1 MEKNE
6 TDGLSLLPVSAQ
18 KTVCWLLILVAGSM
32 AAGRLASVTQLYDPT
47 LFRAVEERNSKRAWI
62 NKKPIPVVTLSSND
76 RSRWL
81 TVRALLENGTFVIG
95 QRPKGPF
102 VASAC
107 ALVGMNQPFAIPL
120 LLEAGK
126 LSRIKGDT
134 GLLFEEGWNSIDRV
148 LKPDSLEYYSSKPP
162 LFPTLLAGWTWVLQ
176 KATGWTLKEQPAA
189 IIRISLVAINIIPFC
204 LYLLLFASI
213 VFRLTESGWV
223 RILLVTAAAFG
234 TLVTPFLI
242 TLNNHTP
249 AVFLV
254 TFALWA
260 VLGNNLPSVW
270 KAFLAGAS
278 SGLAFTMELPALS
291 FFAVLLVLWLDWRQF
306 WILLIFLI
314 SALSFMVALAAL
326 NWISIGS
333 FLPAYSEFGGPWYDY
348 EGSPWN
354 PFNAFGDLKRNI
366 DFARRNMGETR
377 PEYAF
382 HLLIGH
388 HGLFSLTPLFLLS
401 LLGGFQWLVKTRGFG
416 LKTNSLFV
424 KGNTCSTG
432 IGETQGRLAITTLGL
447 TVIVVGFYLFKSDN
461 YGGMSC
467 GPRWLIWL
475 SPLLLLCTI
484 PALERL
490 NVRKNGRILAYFFL
504 AVGVFSASW
513 PAWSPWKLPWIYDL
527 LVWWGWSGYA

>member
-1 MEKNE
+1 MVKKDS
-6 TDGLSLLPVSAQ
+6 DGLSLLPAQAQ
-18 KTVCWLLILVAGSM
+18 KAVCWLFILVAGTM

-47 LFRAVEERNSKRAWI
+47 LFRTAEERNSKRAWI
-62 NKKPIPVVTLSSND
+62 TQKPTPVVTLSSND

-81 TVRALLENGTFVIG
+81 TVRALLENGTYVIG
-95 QRPKGPF
+95 QRNKDAF

-107 ALVGMNQPFAIPL
+107 ALVGINQPFGIPVV
-120 LLEAGK
+120 LEAGK
-126 LSRIKGDT
+126 LARIKGDK

-148 LKPDSLEYYSSKPP
+148 LKPDTLEFYSSKPP
-162 LFPTLLAGWTWVLQ
+162 LFPTMLAGWTWVVQ
-176 KATGWTLKEQPAA
+176 KITGWTLKDQPAA
-189 IIRISLVAINIIPFC
+189 IIRISLVAINIVPFC
-204 LYLLLFASI
+204 LYLGLFASL

-223 RILLVTAAAFG
+223 RILLVAAAAFG

-260 VLGNNLPSVW
+260 VLGNQSPNIR
-270 KAFLAGAS
+270 AACFAGAS
-278 SGLAFTMELPALS
+278 CGLAFTMELPSLA
-291 FFAVLLVLWLDWRQF
+291 FFVALLVLWLDWRQF
-306 WILLIFLI
+306 KTLLIFLI
-314 SALSFMVALAAL
+314 SALSFMVALVFL

-348 EGSPWN
+348 EGSPWH
-354 PFNAFGDLKRNI
+354 PYNAFGDLKRNI

-377 PEYAF
+377 FEYAL

-401 LLGGFQWLVKTRGFG
+401 LLGGIQWMAKA
-416 LKTNSLFV
+416 K
-424 KGNTCSTG
+424 G
-432 IGETQGRLAITTLGL
+432 IGPITFSSVTPRESLALSNETIQGRLALSTLGL
-447 TVIVVGFYLFKSDN
+447 TAIVVGFYLYKSDN

-475 SPLLLLCTI
+475 TPLLLLCAI
-484 PALERL
+484 PTLERL
-490 NVRKNGRILAYFFL
+490 KDWRKGRGLVYFFL